1 MKRIIKKLK
10 KLLRGVRTVAI
21 LCTQWGDSGK
31 GKLIDLFAAW
41 ADLILRLTGG
51 NNAGHTIVV
60 NGKKYV
66 VHLVPSSI
74 LWPGKINIIGS
85 GVVLDPLALCQE
97 LEALS
102 QAGVDYKGR
111 LFIAQNAKL
120 LLPQHIA
127 MDMLK
132 EAAAGK
138 GKIGTTNRGIGPA
151 YVDHYARIR
160 IPVND
165 LLNPQVFAKNLE
177 RNLAE
182 HNRALKA
189 FGRKLVAKVMN
200 HERLGNGKFYDAA
213 TNTFNGKA
221 ITKCCMQCAEKLA
234 PMIADTDKMI
244 RDALGKKNILFEGA
258 QGNMLGIDS
267 GTYPYVTS
275 SDCTLAGM
283 AKGAGVYPE
292 DIECVVAIAKAFY
305 ITRVGEGPFPTEIFG
320 ELAEKIR
327 ENGGEYGATTGRPRR
342 VGWFDVPVQRYSMHF
357 CGYRT
362 VLALTKLDVLSDQE
376 VIKICTAYKYTG
388 PDYRFGERLLK
399 AGDLLDVAIPASEV
413 MACCEPVYEEYPGW
427 MCKIDHIKDWD
438 KLPKRLLR
446 IIKRIEKLAR
456 VKVVLNSVGADR
468 KQTVFL

>member
-1 MKRIIKKLK
+1 MKGMLKKLK
-10 KLLRGVRTVAI
+10 RLLGKVRTVAI

-31 GKLIDLFAAW
+31 GKLVDLFAQW
-41 ADLILRLTGG
+41 ADIILRLTGG
-51 NNAGHTIVV
+51 NNAGHTIVA

-74 LWPGKINIIGS
+74 LWPGKINIIGN
-85 GVVLDPLALCQE
+85 GVVLDPMALCKE

-102 QAGVDYKGR
+102 QAGIDYKGR

-127 MDMLK
+127 MDVLK

-165 LLNPQVFAKNLE
+165 LLNPQVFAKNLT
-177 RNLAE
+177 RSLVE
-182 HNRALKA
+182 HNRMLKA
-189 FGRKLVAKVMN
+189 FGRRLSAKVMN
-200 HERLGNGKFYDAA
+200 DERLGSGKFYNAA
-213 TNTFNGKA
+213 TNTFNEAA
-221 ITKCCMQCAEKLA
+221 ITECCMKCAKKLA

-244 RDALGKKNILFEGA
+244 REALGKKNILFEGA

-292 DIECVVAIAKAFY
+292 DIERVIAIAKAFY

-320 ELAEKIR
+320 ELAEEIR
-327 ENGGEYGATTGRPRR
+327 DEGIEFGATTGRPRR
-342 VGWFDVPVQRYSMHF
+342 VGWFDVPLLRYSMHF
-357 CGYRT
+357 CGHRA
-362 VLALTKLDVLSDQE
+362 VLALTKLDVLSNQK
-376 VIKICTAYKYTG
+376 VIKICTAYRYTG
-388 PDYRFGERLLK
+388 PNYFFGETLLK
-399 AGDLLDVAIPASEV
+399 AGDLLDTAIPASEV
-413 MACCEPVYEEYPGW
+413 MAHCEPVYEEYPGW
-427 MCKIDHIKDWD
+427 MCKIGHIRNLG

-446 IIKRIEKLAR
+446 IVKRIEKLAR

-468 KQTVFL
+468 KQTIFV